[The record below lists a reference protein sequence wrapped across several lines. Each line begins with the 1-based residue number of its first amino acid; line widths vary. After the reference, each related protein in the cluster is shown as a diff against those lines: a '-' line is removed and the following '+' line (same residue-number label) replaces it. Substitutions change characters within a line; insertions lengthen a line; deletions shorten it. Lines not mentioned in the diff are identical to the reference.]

1 MFQRFSLMFI
11 GIFFISFGV
20 FAQQPAYLISDIDV
34 KIFIR
39 QMNNIEQCIYPD
51 LGKQEHQKIYQNWP
65 LEDRAAMQYYQNIM
79 LTSLIGAENFKR
91 FRADELSTQF
101 FQQKI
106 EQFNHQNANVSQE
119 RCTEFR
125 KEYAQIR
132 SKAQQRIQ
140 QSQTN

>member
-1 MFQRFSLMFI
+1 MFQRSLLPFVSILIFS
-11 GIFFISFGV
+11 SNS

-39 QMNNIEQCIYPD
+39 QMNNIEQCIYPS
-51 LGKQEHQKIYQNWP
+51 LGQEEYRKIYQNWP

-79 LTSLIGAENFKR
+79 LSGLIGAENFQR
-91 FRADELSTQF
+91 FRNDELSTQIF
-101 FQQKI
+101 HQKI
-106 EQFNHQNANVSQE
+106 ELFNHQNANVSQE

-132 SKAQQRIQ
+132 TKVQQKIKQ
-140 QSQTN
+140 GQKN